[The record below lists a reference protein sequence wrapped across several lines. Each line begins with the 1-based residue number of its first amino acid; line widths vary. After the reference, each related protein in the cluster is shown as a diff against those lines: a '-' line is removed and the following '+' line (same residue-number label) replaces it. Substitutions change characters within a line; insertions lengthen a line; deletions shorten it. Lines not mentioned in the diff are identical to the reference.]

1 MHFKDDAEYRKRLAK
16 GFLNEARLNLE
27 YQLWRSCVDNSQLSI
42 ENSGKMIIAL
52 FEPVEKSHNPS
63 RQLNRLVHQKR
74 LDEILKPQVDEIV
87 PILDRFGIEEH
98 FMTDYGDEATRTD
111 PWSLFDEDD
120 AREALEMAE
129 RCYSLAEVIY
139 TAYLKE
145 SSDEE
150 ESSQS

>member
-1 MHFKDDAEYRKRLAK
+1 VHFKDDAEYRKRLAK

-63 RQLNRLVHQKR
+63 RQLNRLVDQKR
-74 LDEILKPQVDEIV
+74 LGHVFKPQVDEIV

-120 AREALEMAE
+120 AREALGMAE
-129 RCYSLAEVIY
+129 RCYGLADEIY

-145 SSDEE
+145 LSDEY
-150 ESSQS
+150 ES

>member
-1 MHFKDDAEYRKRLAK
+1 MHFKGDAEYRKRLAK

-27 YQLWRSCVDNSQLSI
+27 HQLWRSCVDNSQLSI

-63 RQLNRLVHQKR
+63 RQLKRLVDQKR
-74 LDEILKPQVDEIV
+74 LGDIFKPQVDEIV

-111 PWSLFDEDD
+111 PWSLFDEED

-129 RCYSLAEVIY
+129 RCYSLAEEIY

-145 SSDEE
+145 STDEY

>member
-1 MHFKDDAEYRKRLAK
+1 MHFRDDAEYRKRLAS
-16 GFLNEARLNLE
+16 GFLEEARVNLKH
-27 YQLWRSCVDNSQLSI
+27 QLWRSCVNNSQLSI

-63 RQLNRLVHQKR
+63 HQLKRLVDQKM
-74 LDEILKPQVDEIV
+74 LSHLFKPQADEII

-98 FMTDYGDEATRTD
+98 FMTDYGDEATLTD
-111 PWSLFDEDD
+111 PWSLFDESD

-129 RCYSLAEVIY
+129 RCYSLADEIY

-145 SSDEE
+145 PSNDCET
-150 ESSQS
+150 SQS